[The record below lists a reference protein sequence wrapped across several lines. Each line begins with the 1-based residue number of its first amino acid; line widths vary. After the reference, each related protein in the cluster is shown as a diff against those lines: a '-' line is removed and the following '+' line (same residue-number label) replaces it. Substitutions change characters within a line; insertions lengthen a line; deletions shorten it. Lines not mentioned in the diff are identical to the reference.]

1 MDLAISIFDA
11 VFDAFTVALAI
22 VGLQV
27 FDADRVTEFVA
38 PWAQLLLFVVMPIVA
53 VVVKC
58 VW

>member
-1 MDLAISIFDA
+1 MDLAISVLDA
-11 VFDAFTVALAI
+11 VVDAFTIALAI

-38 PWAQLLLFVVMPIVA
+38 PWAQFLLFVVMPIVA